1 MTIPRTLCLP
11 GNKCRIYLTDRCL
24 LGTKASS
31 DTRLFSTHHGLR
43 NIECIGQY
51 SAQVENNLCRADAVK
66 PAVSVYLTVC
76 SAGLHIC
83 LLRCLYAI
91 GVLNNLIALRQN
103 FLYISMLIL
112 LMMNEIALFIACI
125 YAG

>member
-1 MTIPRTLCLP
+1 M
-11 GNKCRIYLTDRCL
+11 
-24 LGTKASS
+24 
-31 DTRLFSTHHGLR
+31 
-43 NIECIGQY
+43 
-51 SAQVENNLCRADAVK
+51 ENNLCRADAVK

-76 SAGLHIC
+76 PAGLHIC

-112 LMMNEIALFIACI
+112 LMMNEIALYIACI